1 MRILSALTTLT
12 LALSSLVLARD
23 PVPAEWRKARNTQ
36 DRAALERISGGTQAA
51 ANKSGNDANSQYRA
65 ALSESLRAEVLA
77 EQKDK
82 KASGAAAESGIRYA
96 EKAVTLNPNN
106 AEYHRLWGALC
117 GQSIPASPLLFGL
130 RYGHCAMDE
139 VNKAIQLNPK
149 SSMAWLSKG
158 VGDSY
163 LPASFGGDL
172 EQALKDLE
180 KAAQLDS
187 GNADAWLW
195 QGIVLRKLN
204 RNAEARK
211 AFEKSLALDSTRVW
225 AKEQLDK
232 TPLQ

>member
-1 MRILSALTTLT
+1 
-12 LALSSLVLARD
+12 
-23 PVPAEWRKARNTQ
+23 
-36 DRAALERISGGTQAA
+36 
-51 ANKSGNDANSQYRA
+51 
-65 ALSESLRAEVLA
+65 
-77 EQKDK
+77 
-82 KASGAAAESGIRYA
+82 
-96 EKAVTLNPNN
+96 
-106 AEYHRLWGALC
+106 
-117 GQSIPASPLLFGL
+117 
-130 RYGHCAMDE
+130 
-139 VNKAIQLNPK
+139 
-149 SSMAWLSKG
+149 MAWLSKG

>member
-1 MRILSALTTLT
+1 MRILFTLTTLT
-12 LALSSLVLARD
+12 VALAALALAQD
-23 PVPAEWRKARNTQ
+23 AVPAEWRKARDTQ
-36 DRAALERISGGTQAA
+36 DRAALERISTGTQAE
-51 ANKSGNDANSQYRA
+51 ANKRGNDANAQYRA
-65 ALSESLRAEVLA
+65 ALAESLRAEVLA
-77 EQKDK
+77 
-82 KASGAAAESGIRYA
+82 SGTAAENGITFV

-117 GQSIPASPLLFGL
+117 GQTIPANILFAL

-158 VGDSY
+158 VGNYY
-163 LPASFGGDL
+163 LPANFGGGPD
-172 EQALKDLE
+172 QALKDLE
-180 KAAQLDS
+180 KATQLDS

-211 AFEKSLALDSTRVW
+211 ALEKSLALDSARIW
-225 AKEQLDK
+225 AKQQLDK
-232 TPLQ
+232 TPPQ

>member
-1 MRILSALTTLT
+1 MRRLSVLTTLT
-12 LALSSLVLARD
+12 LAVSALASAQD
-23 PVPAEWRKARNTQ
+23 AVPAEWRKARNTQ
-36 DRAALERISGGTQAA
+36 DRAALERISSGSQAA
-51 ANKSGNDANSQYRA
+51 AEQHGNAATAQYRA
-65 ALSESLRAEVLA
+65 ALSERPRAEVLA

-82 KASGAAAESGIRYA
+82 KASGAAAESGIRFA
-96 EKAVTLNPNN
+96 EKAATLNPNN

-117 GQSIPASPLLFGL
+117 GQTIPANILFAI

-139 VNKAIQLNPK
+139 VNKATQLNPK

-158 VGDSY
+158 VGNYY
-163 LPASFGGDL
+163 LPSNFGGGPD
-172 EQALKDLE
+172 QALNDLQ
-180 KAAQLDS
+180 KAIRLDP

-225 AKEQLDK
+225 ARQQLDK

>member
-12 LALSSLVLARD
+12 LAVSALALAQD

-117 GQSIPASPLLFGL
+117 GQTIPANILFAI

-139 VNKAIQLNPK
+139 VSKAIQLNSK

-158 VGDSY
+158 VGNFY
-163 LPASFGGDL
+163 LPANFGGGPD
-172 EQALKDLE
+172 QALNDLQ
-180 KAAQLDS
+180 KAIQMDS

-232 TPLQ
+232 TPLK